1 METAKKHNRCF
12 EDGKNTSGEEVKAL
26 GEEISSLMAKIK
38 MLETEN
44 ESKGKE
50 LKGAQAETQAVRK
63 SADQFLMEYDRLR
76 EDNQNLMNQLES
88 IGQSPEITRISRILY
103 SKFSVLSVQEDEEE
117 EEGEIMEERLQD
129 TDADTLAKSLN
140 KAAEK
145 EEAMEVNTT
154 IQ

>member
-50 LKGAQAETQAVRK
+50 LKGAQAET
-63 SADQFLMEYDRLR
+63 
-76 EDNQNLMNQLES
+76 
-88 IGQSPEITRISRILY
+88 
-103 SKFSVLSVQEDEEE
+103 
-117 EEGEIMEERLQD
+117 
-129 TDADTLAKSLN
+129 
-140 KAAEK
+140 
-145 EEAMEVNTT
+145 
-154 IQ
+154 

>member
-12 EDGKNTSGEEVKAL
+12 EDGKNTRGEEVKAL
-26 GEEISSLMAKIK
+26 WEEISSLMAKIK

-50 LKGAQAETQAVRK
+50 LKGARAETQAVRK
-63 SADQFLMEYDRLR
+63 SADQFLMEYDRLL

-129 TDADTLAKSLN
+129 TDADTLATSLN

>member
-12 EDGKNTSGEEVKAL
+12 EDGKNTRGEEVKAL

-50 LKGAQAETQAVRK
+50 LK
-63 SADQFLMEYDRLR
+63 
-76 EDNQNLMNQLES
+76 
-88 IGQSPEITRISRILY
+88 
-103 SKFSVLSVQEDEEE
+103 E

-129 TDADTLAKSLN
+129 TDADTLATSLN